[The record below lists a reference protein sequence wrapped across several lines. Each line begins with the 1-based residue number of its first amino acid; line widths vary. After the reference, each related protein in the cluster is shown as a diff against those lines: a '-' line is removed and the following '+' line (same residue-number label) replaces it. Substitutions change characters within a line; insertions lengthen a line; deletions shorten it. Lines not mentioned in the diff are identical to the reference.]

1 LNTAFICVCI
11 SFFNSEGLL
20 NAKPT
25 SFDVTDT
32 FTPPKAVSC
41 GVWGSFKKLNTELP
55 PIVCASKDEERRTD
69 SIIMIRR
76 KELS

>member
-1 LNTAFICVCI
+1 
-11 SFFNSEGLL
+11 LL

-25 SFDVTDT
+25 SFEVTDT

-55 PIVCASKDEERRTD
+55 PIVCANRDEEIRAD
-69 SIIMIRR
+69 NISMIRR
-76 KELS
+76 RELS

>member
-1 LNTAFICVCI
+1 M

-25 SFDVTDT
+25 SLDVTDT

-41 GVWGSFKKLNTELP
+41 VVFGSFKKLNTELP
-55 PIVCASKDEERRTD
+55 PIVCANRDEENRKD
-69 SIIMIRR
+69 NIKMVKR

>member
-11 SFFNSEGLL
+11 SFLRSEGLL
-20 NAKPT
+20 NARPT
-25 SFDVTDT
+25 SFDGTET
-32 FTPPKAVSC
+32 FIPPKAVSW

-55 PIVCASKDEERRTD
+55 PIVCANRDEERRTD
-69 SIIMIRR
+69 NIIIIRR